1 MVLRIL
7 TAVVLIPTVVA
18 LVWWGPAPLLAA
30 VAAIVALLALH
41 EFFTLGERVGMRA
54 FRNWTMLCAA
64 GLFYAQYA
72 AGLVEMRGAT
82 SPRLLLELM
91 CAQVLLPG
99 AAREFTGIV
108 NVHGQ
113 IVPLVDLGVLLG
125 TPPCLDPTF
134 AIILGDAR
142 AEIGIVA
149 QALIEM
155 REIPLDTLASSTPAP
170 RPLVRHITADG
181 IAVIDGAAMIAD
193 PRLTH
198 EENVR

>member
-1 MVLRIL
+1 M
-7 TAVVLIPTVVA
+7 T
-18 LVWWGPAPLLAA
+18 
-30 VAAIVALLALH
+30 
-41 EFFTLGERVGMRA
+41 
-54 FRNWTMLCAA
+54 AA
-64 GLFYAQYA
+64 GTGAAFSDRARLPDR
-72 AGLVEMRGAT
+72 AGLVERAAIEGVLAERA
-82 SPRLLLELM
+82 RLLARRPEVVSAVPMAQLLAFAAGNERYALDVTYVYRLER
-91 CAQVLLPG
+91 CARITPLPG
-99 AAREFTGIV
+99 AARQFTGIV